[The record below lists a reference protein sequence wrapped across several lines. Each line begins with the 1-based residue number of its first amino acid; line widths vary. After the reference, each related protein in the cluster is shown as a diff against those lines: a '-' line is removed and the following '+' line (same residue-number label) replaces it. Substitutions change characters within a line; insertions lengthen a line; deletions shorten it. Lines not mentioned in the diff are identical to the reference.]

1 MKNNIQISVL
11 GIQNA
16 GNEPEA
22 ILTKTTGTYCF
33 EDDFHKINYCEL
45 DENGAAIDNLLFLS
59 ETEMRLSRSG
69 SIAGQILFI
78 PGTKTAAD
86 YLTPFGKIDFE
97 VETESYRLDVSES
110 NLNVQLK
117 YRLYTG
123 NQLFSENTLTIQTYE
138 DKEDGLGL
146 INKSRRNYL

>member
-1 MKNNIQISVL
+1 MRHNIRISVL

-33 EDDFHKINYCEL
+33 ENGFHKINYCEL
-45 DENGAAIDNLLFLS
+45 DENGTATDNLLFLS
-59 ETEMRLSRSG
+59 EAEMRLSKSG
-69 SIAGQILFI
+69 SIAGQFLFI
-78 PGTKTAAD
+78 PGNKTVVD

-97 VETESYRLDVSES
+97 VETESYHLDVIADD
-110 NLNVQLK
+110 LNVELK

-123 NQLFSENTLTIQTYE
+123 GQLFSENTLTIQTCQ
-138 DKEDGLGL
+138 DK
-146 INKSRRNYL
+146 

>member
-33 EDDFHKINYCEL
+33 EDGFHKINYCEL
-45 DENGAAIDNLLFLS
+45 DENGTATDNFLFLS
-59 ETEMRLSRSG
+59 ETEMRLSKSG
-69 SIAGQILFI
+69 SIAGQFRFI
-78 PGTKTAAD
+78 PGIKTPAD

-97 VETESYRLDVSES
+97 VETESYHLDVREG
-110 NLNVQLK
+110 NLNAQLK
-117 YRLYTG
+117 YRLYLG
-123 NQLFSENTLTIQTYE
+123 SQLFSENTLTIQTCE
-138 DKEDGLGL
+138 DKEDGFGL
-146 INKSRRNYL
+146 INKLRRNYL